1 MMALLTQQELQLN
14 IHYDPISGVFIRL
27 KGKGTGST
35 INGVNKYRQ
44 YQYIRVLGSR
54 YMAHRLAWLYI
65 HGKWP
70 ISDIDHIN
78 RIKYDNRIS
87 NLREVTKNENQYNRV
102 LSTNSSTGAKGVYKT
117 KHGYIAQITINS
129 KPIYLGTYGTVGEAS
144 SAYVKASKE
153 RHKFINEEA

>member
-1 MMALLTQQELQLN
+1 MALLTQQELQLH
-14 IHYDPISGVFIRL
+14 IHYDAVSGVFTRL
-27 KGKGTGST
+27 KGKGAGTT
-35 INGVNKYRQ
+35 INGINKCKQ
-44 YQYIRVLGSR
+44 YQYIRVLGTR

-87 NLREVTKNENQYNRV
+87 NLREVTKSENQYNRG

-117 KHGYIAQITINS
+117 KYGYIAQITINS
-129 KPIYLGTYGTVGEAS
+129 KPIYLGTYSTVDEAS

-153 RHKFINEEA
+153 RHKSINEEL